1 MPGQRALGTCHALFS
16 QQSVI
21 FFAITGH
28 VIRYFFAY
36 KRNMKC
42 QTPATMLTDGLPPLV
57 H

>member
-1 MPGQRALGTCHALFS
+1 MPDQRALGTGHALFS

-28 VIRYFFAY
+28 VISYFFAY